1 MPLKL
6 VIVEDN
12 PLTVRSLTETIDW
25 TQLDCEVVGT
35 AGDGETGRDMIL
47 DKMPDIVLTDIRMPQ
62 CSGLDMLET
71 IRDKI
76 PDCKVIIITGY
87 DHFQYASRAI
97 KLAVFDYLLKPI
109 RNEEVIA
116 SVQRAAAEIRRRQE
130 AQRSLAEADAVHRRA
145 QLVSLLTNPSQ
156 RGQGVRAVFDSLDLH
171 FAEYYIMTVRLSE
184 AGEISQSALNH
195 LDQLI
200 ASRRVSAVTF
210 FLYDTMVA
218 FIMRQTSDDGW
229 KRESLELAEAIA
241 EGMTEPV
248 EIGVSRRN
256 TSLHAI
262 RTVYQQAR
270 QAMWEAA
277 LTRDECAV
285 VFFEEG
291 DHREHASPKIA
302 EFNRRVSDLIEK
314 AELSDECARD
324 AARELVALSGNQY
337 SQLRALIA
345 MYSLELRRK
354 FGASSNLQTDA
365 ALYESWFVTS
375 PEEAEACLLKMCALL
390 RSGAQEERYSLLTRN
405 TIQYINLHAADSL
418 HLNDVAEHMNV
429 SGNYLS
435 ALIRK
440 ETGITFHDHVLKAK
454 MAVAR
459 TMLADPRILVEE
471 VARAVG
477 YSNYI
482 SFYNAFKRTEN
493 MTPSDYRNR
502 KVTL

>member
-171 FAEYYIMTVRLSE
+171 FAEDYIMTVRLSE

>member
-248 EIGVSRRN
+248 EIGVSSRN

>member
-324 AARELVALSGNQY
+324 AARELVELSGNQY

>member
-1 MPLKL
+1 
-6 VIVEDN
+6 
-12 PLTVRSLTETIDW
+12 
-25 TQLDCEVVGT
+25 
-35 AGDGETGRDMIL
+35 
-47 DKMPDIVLTDIRMPQ
+47 
-62 CSGLDMLET
+62 
-71 IRDKI
+71 
-76 PDCKVIIITGY
+76 
-87 DHFQYASRAI
+87 
-97 KLAVFDYLLKPI
+97 
-109 RNEEVIA
+109 
-116 SVQRAAAEIRRRQE
+116 
-130 AQRSLAEADAVHRRA
+130 
-145 QLVSLLTNPSQ
+145 VSLLTNPSQ

>member
-1 MPLKL
+1 
-6 VIVEDN
+6 
-12 PLTVRSLTETIDW
+12 
-25 TQLDCEVVGT
+25 
-35 AGDGETGRDMIL
+35 
-47 DKMPDIVLTDIRMPQ
+47 
-62 CSGLDMLET
+62 MLET